1 VLTVRQVLAD
11 KRTFKGDAEV
21 QVTSLLDKIMK
32 AVKEP
37 SSDNINLYVSIL
49 FAMAFIG
56 YFMYSTFSGKPKLH
70 AEQLLLSD
78 VV

>member
-1 VLTVRQVLAD
+1 
-11 KRTFKGDAEV
+11 
-21 QVTSLLDKIMK
+21 
-32 AVKEP
+32 
-37 SSDNINLYVSIL
+37 
-49 FAMAFIG
+49 MAFIG